1 MGEQKKEKHDWYL
14 LSDVICKQQEEFH
27 FLTCWQLRI
36 NKESEGKY
44 TIWKQCKKKKQIKPE
59 LMTPRGNK
67 PQASKRAV
75 NIHYTNIYTH
85 LTCAVETETRS
96 NNVFHRA

>member
-1 MGEQKKEKHDWYL
+1 
-14 LSDVICKQQEEFH
+14 
-27 FLTCWQLRI
+27 
-36 NKESEGKY
+36 
-44 TIWKQCKKKKQIKPE
+44 
-59 LMTPRGNK
+59 MTPKGNK

-96 NNVFHRA
+96 NNVFHRALPK